1 MEAGAERQRAFRNAL
16 SSFATGVT
24 IATTKG
30 AAGEPVGV
38 TASSFNSVSLDPP
51 LVLWSLA
58 KQSHSFEAF
67 SSSGHFAVHV
77 LAANQEDLSNRFA
90 RSGQDKF
97 GDLDWRDG
105 LHGSPVLGEHAA
117 LFQCQTRNIYEGG
130 DHVIIVGEVTVF
142 EARNVSPLLF
152 HAGRYAERRHRPSGN
167 DHETVNIEAGH
178 FRDGFLFYLL
188 SRAYYQ
194 TSKPIRDM
202 LQARGSDMTEYLT
215 MALLS
220 MEAPLAAIEVERRL
234 AHTGQAPSAD
244 AVQQMIDKG
253 MIIEDASGFQLSAKG
268 REQFVETLAHGKTFE
283 DTLADH
289 LTAGEISDTKQM
301 LRLII
306 DLSGKDVPISW
317 RETP

>member
-1 MEAGAERQRAFRNAL
+1 MAAAEERQRAFRNAL

-24 IATTKG
+24 IATTKD

-38 TASSFNSVSLDPP
+38 TASSFNSVSVDPP

-58 KQSHSFEAF
+58 KKSHSFGAF

-77 LAANQEDLSNRFA
+77 LAASQENLSNRFA

-117 LFQCQTRNIYEGG
+117 LFQCLTRNIYEGG
-130 DHVIIVGEVTVF
+130 DHVIIVGEVMDF
-142 EARNVSPLLF
+142 EARDESPLLF
-152 HAGRYAERRHRPSGN
+152 HGGSYAERRQRPGGN
-167 DHETVNIEAGH
+167 HSETVNIEAGS
-178 FRDGFLFYLL
+178 FSDGFLFYLL
-188 SRAYYQ
+188 ARAYYQ

-202 LQARGSDMTEYLT
+202 LQARGSSMTEYLT

-220 MEAPLAAIEVERRL
+220 MEAPLAAIEIEKRL
-234 AHTGQAPSAD
+234 AHTGHAPSTV
-244 AVQQMIDKG
+244 AVQQMIDKDL
-253 MIIEDASGFQLSAKG
+253 IIENKASFQLSANG
-268 REQFVETLAHGKTFE
+268 REQFVETLAYGKSFE

-289 LTAGEISDTKQM
+289 LTTGEIADTKQM

>member
-1 MEAGAERQRAFRNAL
+1 MAAAEERQRDFRNAL

-24 IATTKG
+24 IATTKD
-30 AAGEPVGV
+30 AAGQPIGV

-58 KQSHSFEAF
+58 KKSHSFAAF

-77 LAANQEDLSNRFA
+77 LAATQEDLSNRFA

-105 LHGSPVLGEHAA
+105 PHGSPVLGEHAA
-117 LFQCQTRNIYEGG
+117 LFQCLTRNIYEGG
-130 DHVIIVGEVTVF
+130 DHVIIVGEVMDF
-142 EARNVSPLLF
+142 EARNESPLLF
-152 HAGRYAERRHRPSGN
+152 HGGSYAERRQRPGRA
-167 DHETVNIEAGH
+167 DVETVNVEAGS
-178 FRDGFLFYLL
+178 FSDGFLFYLIT
-188 SRAYYQ
+188 RAHYQ

-202 LQARGSDMTEYLT
+202 LQARGSSMTEYLT

-234 AHTGQAPSAD
+234 AHTGHAPSAD
-244 AVQQMIDKG
+244 VVQRMVEQDLV
-253 MIIEDASGFQLSAKG
+253 IETESGFILSAEG
-268 REQFVETLAHGKTFE
+268 REQFVETLAYGKAFE
-283 DTLADH
+283 DRLADH
-289 LTAGEISDTKQM
+289 LTAGEIADTKQM

-317 RETP
+317 RGTA

>member
-1 MEAGAERQRAFRNAL
+1 METAEERQRGFRNAL

-24 IATTKG
+24 IATTKD

-58 KQSHSFEAF
+58 KKSHSFEAF
-67 SSSGHFAVHV
+67 SNSGHFAVHV
-77 LAANQEDLSNRFA
+77 LAATQEDLSNRFA

-105 LHGSPVLGEHAA
+105 LYGSPVLGEHAA
-117 LFQCQTRNIYEGG
+117 LFQCLTRNIYEGG
-130 DHVIIVGEVTVF
+130 DHVIIVGEVMEF

-152 HAGRYAERRHRPSGN
+152 HGGCYAERRQRPGGN
-167 DHETVNIEAGH
+167 GPETVNIEAGH
-178 FRDGFLFYLL
+178 FSDGFLFYLL

-202 LQARGSDMTEYLT
+202 LEARGSSMTEYLA

-220 MEAPLAAIEVERRL
+220 MEAPLGTIEMDERL
-234 AHTGQAPSAD
+234 AHTGHAPTPD
-244 AVQQMIDKG
+244 VVQGMIDKDLITG
-253 MIIEDASGFQLSAKG
+253 DETGFQLSTKG
-268 REQFVETLAHGKTFE
+268 REQFVETLAYGKSFE
-283 DTLADH
+283 DSLADH
-289 LTAGEISDTKQM
+289 LTAGEIADTKQM

-306 DLSGKDVPISW
+306 DLSGKDVPIPW
-317 RETP
+317 RGTL

>member
-1 MEAGAERQRAFRNAL
+1 MAAGAERQRAFRNAL

-67 SSSGHFAVHV
+67 ASSGHFAVHV

-97 GDLDWRDG
+97 GDLGWHDG

-117 LFQCQTRNIYEGG
+117 LFQCLTRNIYEGG
-130 DHVIIVGEVTVF
+130 DHVIIVGEVMEF
-142 EARNVSPLLF
+142 EARDVSPLLF
-152 HAGRYAERRHRPSGN
+152 HGGRYAERRQRPVGEGIES
-167 DHETVNIEAGH
+167 VNMEVGS
-178 FRDGFLFYLL
+178 FSDGFLFYLIT
-188 SRAYYQ
+188 RAYYQ

-202 LQARGSDMTEYLT
+202 LQARGSNMTEYLT

-220 MEAPLAAIEVERRL
+220 MEAPLTAVEVEKRL
-234 AHTGQAPSAD
+234 AHTGHAPSPDVLKRA
-244 AVQQMIDKG
+244 IDNG
-253 MIIEDASGFQLSAKG
+253 LILGGDVGFQLSAKG
-268 REQFVETLAHGKTFE
+268 REQFVETLAYGKSFE
-283 DTLADH
+283 DALANH
-289 LTAGEISDTKQM
+289 LTAGEIADAKQM

-317 RETP
+317 RETL

>member
-24 IATTKG
+24 IATTKD

-38 TASSFNSVSLDPP
+38 TASSFNSVSLNPP

-58 KQSHSFEAF
+58 KQSLSFAAF
-67 SSSGHFAVHV
+67 SNSGHFAVHV
-77 LAANQEDLSNRFA
+77 LAATQEDLSNRFA

-117 LFQCQTRNIYEGG
+117 LFQCLTRNIYEGG
-130 DHVIIVGEVTVF
+130 DHVIIVGEVMEF

-152 HAGRYAERRHRPSGN
+152 HGGCYAERRQRPGGN
-167 DHETVNIEAGH
+167 DPESVNIEAGH
-178 FRDGFLFYLL
+178 FSDGFLFYLL
-188 SRAYYQ
+188 ARAYYQ

-202 LQARGSDMTEYLT
+202 LQVRGSGMTEYLA

-220 MEAPLAAIEVERRL
+220 MEAPLAAIEVEKRL
-234 AHTGQAPSAD
+234 AHTGHTLSAD
-244 AVQQMIDKG
+244 VVQQMLDRDL
-253 MIIEDASGFQLSAKG
+253 IIEEEAGFELSEKG
-268 REQFVETLAHGKTFE
+268 REQFVETLAYRKSFE

-289 LTAGEISDTKQM
+289 LTAGEIADTKQM

-306 DLSGKDVPISW
+306 DLSGNDVPISW
-317 RETP
+317 RTKP